1 MVMRWLGY
9 GNESRSSTLYLNLE
23 SSHISSHIVVNW
35 LGVDFK
41 WVHLWHSH
49 LKITRCQP
57 QRVMDDITLVSF
69 SFSFF
74 RFFFDWGGILYTCM
88 DACQLRDPTAPVM
101 RPSTRS
107 GSITTPSMVF
117 SVTTLFTKG
126 LNYTSRGFEVS
137 RPLIAN
143 MVSFVNISNYYR
155 QKKNVH
161 CYI

>member
-1 MVMRWLGY
+1 M
-9 GNESRSSTLYLNLE
+9 
-23 SSHISSHIVVNW
+23 
-35 LGVDFK
+35 
-41 WVHLWHSH
+41 
-49 LKITRCQP
+49 
-57 QRVMDDITLVSF
+57 
-69 SFSFF
+69 
-74 RFFFDWGGILYTCM
+74 
-88 DACQLRDPTAPVM
+88 APVM

-155 QKKNVH
+155 QKKKCTLLH
-161 CYI
+161 LE